1 MANRKSLGSSPIGL
15 PTDERDTLDF
25 IPDLNGNGG
34 ESSRSAGD
42 TSSEKSPGSGPP
54 PIPVRREVKKLRAR
68 KSESHSPAAE
78 FDRKQTD
85 SGDTASRD
93 TNGTT
98 NGSGSST
105 VEKKPEISD
114 SKSAGSEK
122 KIVSYYLEKEL
133 IERVK
138 GMADDNGSYYSA
150 LVGEALRRWVEKHGY

>member
-15 PTDERDTLDF
+15 QTDERDTLDF

-34 ESSRSAGD
+34 ESSRSAGIS
-42 TSSEKSPGSGPP
+42 SSEKPARSGPP
-54 PIPVRREVKKLRAR
+54 PIPVRNEMKKLSGR
-68 KSESHSPAAE
+68 KVESHSPAAD

-105 VEKKPEISD
+105 GENKPETSD
-114 SKSAGSEK
+114 SKSAGTEK
-122 KIVSYYLEKEL
+122 KIVSYYLEKDL